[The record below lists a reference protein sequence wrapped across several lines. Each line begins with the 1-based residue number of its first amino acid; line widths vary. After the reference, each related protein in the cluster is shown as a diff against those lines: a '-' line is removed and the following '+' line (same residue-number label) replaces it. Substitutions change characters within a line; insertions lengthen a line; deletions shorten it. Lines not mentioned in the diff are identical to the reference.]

1 MGIFSFDFPEEGTA
15 IKGPYF
21 DSYER
26 KDLSLMSALPQQ
38 AKLGFGMVGAKKK
51 FFFVSLSLEI
61 CFRLLKT
68 SSSIKYVFEKLL
80 HVADRSFPQ
89 IGPWAK
95 IKQLERECVSIK
107 DGQVPSMIIDAH
119 VYAGMAWDLL
129 SLSRECSVNGELSSQ
144 VCLMG
149 GRRGEEKRASAT
161 IACWELGTG
170 LMGTSMYPGIP

>member
-1 MGIFSFDFPEEGTA
+1 MRE
-15 IKGPYF
+15 
-21 DSYER
+21 
-26 KDLSLMSALPQQ
+26 KDKIGLNLISALPQQ
-38 AKLGFGMVGAKKK
+38 AKLGFGMEVQK
-51 FFFVSLSLEI
+51 FFFFFLVSLSLEI

-80 HVADRSFPQ
+80 HVADRSFAQ
-89 IGPWAK
+89 IGSWAK
-95 IKQLERECVSIK
+95 IKQLERRVCVCIK
-107 DGQVPSMIIDAH
+107 NGQVPSIIIDAH

-170 LMGTSMYPGIP
+170 LMDKSMYPGIP